1 MKFGATIQIFYN
13 FEIQKRIFSAE
24 TIWGNMVYTCR
35 YDKHS
40 VNSFAQKVAAE
51 NPPLTKL
58 SEEPKNAKN
67 SQKLSSEEDTSFQA
81 ISGIRIL

>member
-1 MKFGATIQIFYN
+1 M
-13 FEIQKRIFSAE
+13 
-24 TIWGNMVYTCR
+24 
-35 YDKHS
+35 
-40 VNSFAQKVAAE
+40 NSFAQKVAAE

-81 ISGIRIL
+81 ISGKDFCETFFPYTFGII